1 MADEVDRLRRKF
13 VTRSIFR
20 QLSVN
25 LKMAKTDKPVLLNTA
40 NPSRNFLAVAVV
52 LIVLV
57 LFLISLS
64 AALALNYFEAAKQF
78 AVIAIL
84 ILIPLAGLIAAII
97 FIHRHSQRLFASAR
111 NEENFSRLMPPESQ
125 RRKLNAQVKELAAA
139 MNLDKENLGDLRA
152 AYILAEDLALR
163 KIEQEMKLPL
173 KRHIR
178 IGDAEF
184 DAVFISRAA
193 LTFVEAAFLVTS
205 KYPQEKIDLILEKLG
220 KVKKSFFHI
229 RKNSKF
235 KLLLAVV
242 TQLDVEG
249 ESDLRSSLAQ
259 QFNETPVDVDIR
271 FFDFEEL
278 QRIFTE
284 E

>member
-1 MADEVDRLRRKF
+1 
-13 VTRSIFR
+13 
-20 QLSVN
+20 
-25 LKMAKTDKPVLLNTA
+25 MAKTDKPVLLNTG
-40 NPSRNFLAVAVV
+40 NSSRNFFAVMVVLAVF
-52 LIVLV
+52 V

-64 AALALNYFEAAKQF
+64 VALAWNYFEASKQF
-78 AVIAIL
+78 FIAAVLAA
-84 ILIPLAGLIAAII
+84 IPLAGLIAASI
-97 FIHRHSQRLFASAR
+97 FIYRHSQRLFASTR

-125 RRKLNAQVKELAAA
+125 RRKLNAQVKEIAAV
-139 MNLDKENLGDLRA
+139 MNLPEENMGDLRA

-178 IGDAEF
+178 VGDAEF

-193 LTFVEAAFLVTS
+193 LTFVEVAFLVSS
-205 KYPQEKIDLILEKLG
+205 KFQQAKIDLILEKLD

-235 KLLLAVV
+235 KLMLAVV

-249 ESDLRSSLAQ
+249 ASDLRSSLAR
-259 QFNETPVDVDIR
+259 QFEETPVDVDIR